1 MYRLYLFFYSFK
13 YKIFNFIKFIFFK
26 IKIEKNTKINGSLF
40 LKGRGSIDIGKNVI
54 INSSYLFNPIG
65 SFGFTSLVVEKEA
78 KLTIK
83 DNVGLS
89 NSAIYCRKS
98 IIIEEFVLIGGGCK
112 IYDTDFHSIYSQDRK
127 NRPETGV
134 KSAEVLICS
143 GAFIGAGSVILKGVT
158 IGKNAVI
165 GAGSIVSKNVPSN
178 EIWAGNPAKFIK
190 NI

>member
-1 MYRLYLFFYSFK
+1 MY
-13 YKIFNFIKFIFFK
+13 IK
-26 IKIEKNTKINGSLF
+26 
-40 LKGRGSIDIGKNVI
+40 
-54 INSSYLFNPIG
+54 
-65 SFGFTSLVVEKEA
+65 
-78 KLTIK
+78 
-83 DNVGLS
+83 
-89 NSAIYCRKS
+89 
-98 IIIEEFVLIGGGCK
+98 
-112 IYDTDFHSIYSQDRK
+112 DRK

-158 IGKNAVI
+158 VGKNAVI